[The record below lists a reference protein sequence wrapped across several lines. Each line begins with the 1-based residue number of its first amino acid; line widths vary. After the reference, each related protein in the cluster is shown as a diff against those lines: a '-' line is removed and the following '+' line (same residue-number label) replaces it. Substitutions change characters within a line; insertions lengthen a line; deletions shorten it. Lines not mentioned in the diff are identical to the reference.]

1 MEAIKKFFGFVP
13 LKKRMLNLLQKA
25 NSDEFESSGYR
36 VITVKSKHLLKYLNE
51 NFETRHPRIQTILT
65 KVAKESYHQFGPVMI
80 FVFNNEF
87 NYVFDS
93 NTELYNGNINRT
105 ITALASYITNHVTK
119 ELFNMGVNLDFF
131 FTAKFVEFGDTTYE
145 TFNYLVWR
153 QCECYR
159 NNVLALA
166 KLEKLQSDSTKT
178 KTLFESLRGE
188 YPDYLFNGTVIKKEI
203 VYVETKGPEGRET
216 QEETKMSLR
225 TTFTEEHPI
234 LSDSFSSNCK
244 KYLYNRYL

>member
-25 NSDEFESSGYR
+25 NSDKFDSVGYR
-36 VITVKSKHLLKYLNE
+36 IITVKSKHLLKYLNE
-51 NFETRHPRIQTILT
+51 NFETRHSQIQTILT

-105 ITALASYITNHVTK
+105 ITALASYLTNRVTK
-119 ELFNMGVNLDFF
+119 ELFNMGVNLEFF
-131 FTAKFVEFGDTTYE
+131 FTSKFVEFGDTTYE

-166 KLEKLQSDSTKT
+166 KLENLPIDNMKT

-188 YPDYLFNGTVIKKEI
+188 YPDYLFNGTIIKKEI
-203 VYVETKGPEGRET
+203 VYMETTELTEKVP
-216 QEETKMSLR
+216 QEETKLFLR